1 MKKKKKKLKIIN
13 QDEGAMVLDK
23 SRGIYFQ
30 VNATGVLMLEGLSK
44 GMTVKELALELEK
57 TFFLDKKQAEIDVN
71 QFMDLLKEMK
81 LA

>member
-1 MKKKKKKLKIIN
+1 MNKRKKKLKIIN
-13 QDEGAMVLDK
+13 QDEGATVLDK

>member
-1 MKKKKKKLKIIN
+1 MNKRKKKLKIIN

>member
-1 MKKKKKKLKIIN
+1 
-13 QDEGAMVLDK
+13 MVLDK

>member
-1 MKKKKKKLKIIN
+1 MNKRKKKLKIIN

-30 VNATGVLMLEGLSK
+30 VKATGVLMLEGLSK